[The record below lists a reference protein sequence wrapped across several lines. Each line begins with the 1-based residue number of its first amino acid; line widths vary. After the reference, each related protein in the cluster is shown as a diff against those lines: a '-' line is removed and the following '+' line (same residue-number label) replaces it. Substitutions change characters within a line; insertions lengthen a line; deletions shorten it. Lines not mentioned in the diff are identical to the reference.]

1 MWGALSAKTRKKY
14 LLCWL
19 YALRSLAM
27 AAFILLPMS
36 EISVL
41 VFAAVIGMLW
51 LGTVQLTG
59 AVISDIFGMKFMGT
73 LFGLAFVSHQLGSFI
88 GIWAGGWLYDIHGN
102 YDVIWWSAIALGV
115 IAALLHFPIDDR
127 PVERAAMQAA
137 E

>member
-1 MWGALSAKTRKKY
+1 M
-14 LLCWL
+14 
-19 YALRSLAM
+19 
-27 AAFILLPMS
+27 
-36 EISVL
+36 
-41 VFAAVIGMLW
+41 
-51 LGTVQLTG
+51 TG

-88 GIWAGGWLYDIHGN
+88 GVWAGGWLYDIHGN